1 LGLKCNNV
9 LKTAITKLV
18 IQRSVDETFRTP
30 GDRFTKVIV
39 SLRSLLRF
47 PYVRVYVRF
56 TKLVLSLRVTTYDLR
71 QITSPIMEVNRYYT
85 LRHTTFNSEFPS
97 TVSSFTSQFS
107 SIQVS
112 RLLRLSRKVE
122 ANFLLRLTSD
132 TLLPWDLIHKASV
145 KYRFR

>member
-1 LGLKCNNV
+1 MGLKCNNV

-71 QITSPIMEVNRYYT
+71 QITSPIMEVNRYYIVPYILYIINPT
-85 LRHTTFNSEFPS
+85 A
-97 TVSSFTSQFS
+97 Q
-107 SIQVS
+107 
-112 RLLRLSRKVE
+112 K
-122 ANFLLRLTSD
+122 
-132 TLLPWDLIHKASV
+132 LIRGSGGSMS
-145 KYRFR
+145 